1 MGDGSK
7 VALVKQEEDDTWR
20 KATSQSTGS
29 LCLHFKPLL
38 FFSDY
43 KNISGGKLQI
53 FQKYVMEKAKAIH
66 NSIGKR
72 ESL

>member
-1 MGDGSK
+1 M
-7 VALVKQEEDDTWR
+7 ALVKQEDGTRR

-29 LCLHFKPLL
+29 LCLHFKPLW

-43 KNISGGKLQI
+43 KNISVGKLQI